1 MVTIAQRIEQLRTE
15 RNLTRPAL
23 AAALGLP
30 RTTIEKFETG
40 RITPSQA
47 QQDKLAQ
54 YFGVTLAVLQGKDD
68 NMSAWMEGAYMDEPT
83 TTASAPVS
91 RPKKA
96 VQHTADSGNGSMMD
110 ALLASSKFKE
120 ALREAALDVLRTQEG
135 QDILANVVRREL
147 MKRGK

>member
-47 QQDKLAQ
+47 QQEKLAQ

-83 TTASAPVS
+83 PSAPVS
-91 RPKKA
+91 RPRPKA
-96 VQHTADSGNGSMMD
+96 VQHSADTGNGSMMD
-110 ALLASSKFKE
+110 ALLSSSKFKD
-120 ALREAALDVLRTQEG
+120 AMREAALDVLRTPEG
-135 QDILANVVRREL
+135 QEILANVVRREL
-147 MKRGK
+147 MKHGR

>member
-47 QQDKLAQ
+47 QQEKLAQ
-54 YFGVTLAVLQGKDD
+54 YFGVTIAVLQGKDD
-68 NMSAWMEGAYMDEPT
+68 NMSAWMEGAYMDEPAT
-83 TTASAPVS
+83 TSAPVS
-91 RPKKA
+91 RPKKV
-96 VQHTADSGNGSMMD
+96 VQHSADTGNGSMMD
-110 ALLASSKFKE
+110 ALLASTKFKE

-135 QDILANVVRREL
+135 QDILANVVRRERL
-147 MKRGK
+147 KHGR